1 MSRDKL
7 VGIIASTL
15 VILFITVLNII
26 YYAIM
31 AHLTVYVAQELF
43 SIDWSDKII
52 PVAIALY
59 IFQTRFYYGSN
70 KSNKGDK

>member
-26 YYAIM
+26 YYVIM
-31 AHLTVYVAQELF
+31 AHLTVYVVQELF
-43 SIDWSDKII
+43 DINWSEKIL

-59 IFQTRFYYGSN
+59 IFQTRFQYGNTKSN
-70 KSNKGDK
+70 KSDK

>member
-1 MSRDKL
+1 MSRDEI

-26 YYAIM
+26 YYVIM
-31 AHLTVYVAQELF
+31 AHLTVYVVQELF
-43 SIDWSDKII
+43 SVDWSEKIL

-59 IFQTRFYYGSN
+59 ILQTRFHYGSTKSN
-70 KSNKGDK
+70 KSDK

>member
-1 MSRDKL
+1 MSRDKI

-15 VILFITVLNII
+15 VVLFITVLNII

-31 AHLTVYVAQELF
+31 AHLTVYVVQELF
-43 SIDWSDKII
+43 SVDWSEKIL

-59 IFQTRFYYGSN
+59 IFQTRFHYGSN
-70 KSNKGDK
+70 KSNKSDK

>member
-26 YYAIM
+26 YYVIM
-31 AHLTVYVAQELF
+31 AHLTVYVVQELF
-43 SIDWSDKII
+43 SIDWSEKIL

-59 IFQTRFYYGSN
+59 IFQTRFQYGNTKSN
-70 KSNKGDK
+70 KSDK

>member
-1 MSRDKL
+1 MGRDKL

-15 VILFITVLNII
+15 VVLFIAALNII
-26 YYAIM
+26 YYVIM

-43 SIDWSDKII
+43 SIDWSGKIL

-70 KSNKGDK
+70 KSNKSDK

>member
-1 MSRDKL
+1 MDRDKL
-7 VGIIASTL
+7 VGIIASLL
-15 VILFITVLNII
+15 VVLFITVLNII

-43 SIDWSDKII
+43 DIDWSDKII

>member
-26 YYAIM
+26 YYVIM
-31 AHLTVYVAQELF
+31 AHLTVYVVQELF
-43 SIDWSDKII
+43 DINWSEKIL

-59 IFQTRFYYGSN
+59 IFQTRFHYGSTKSN
-70 KSNKGDK
+70 KSDK

>member
-15 VILFITVLNII
+15 VVLFITALNII

-43 SIDWSDKII
+43 RIDWSEKIL